1 MTFDPKHFLDLATI
15 LISDT
20 KYCNEARCRT
30 SISRAYYAAHLI
42 SRKKLEL
49 KGYSFS
55 TDDKVHWKVIEG
67 MIKENFVIGDMLKK
81 LRKYRNDADYDLNKE
96 ITNYMTIYS
105 KTLAEAVIEEANKI

>member
-1 MTFDPKHFLDLATI
+1 MTFDPQHFLDLATV
-15 LISDT
+15 LINDT
-20 KYCNEARCRT
+20 KYGNEARFRT

-42 SRKKLEL
+42 SRNKLEL

-55 TDDKVHWKVIEG
+55 TDDKIHWKVIEG
-67 MIKENFVIGDMLKK
+67 MIKENFYIGDML
-81 LRKYRNDADYDLNKE
+81 YRNDADYDLNKE